1 MNAGR
6 DMSAGQDEGGERL
19 IEEYL
24 DLLYAELRT
33 SPPEAR
39 RILAEAE
46 DHLREGMAE
55 GLAAGMT
62 GREAAGHAISSFGSV
77 RAVVRAH
84 ERRRRPAVTL
94 LASLAAAAWQLAA
107 TGLLAVG
114 ASGLVAAVM
123 NRTLGSGF
131 VGGAPSAAGLPA
143 AACRYYLANWPGAH
157 TCGQAWML
165 ETASDAV
172 TLRVL
177 AGLAGL
183 VMLAG
188 YLAARRRAPRV
199 LPDGVVPAVA
209 VTLFGTAGAALAW
222 LSAAGPVAGGH
233 GGPGSYLSGAIAA
246 LAVAAGFALPLR
258 RSLLRHAR
266 G

>member
-1 MNAGR
+1 
-6 DMSAGQDEGGERL
+6 MSGEPGMSGEKL

-24 DLLYAELRT
+24 DLLYAELRAM
-33 SPPEAR
+33 PQDAR

-46 DHLREGMAE
+46 DHLREGMTE

-62 GREAAGHAISSFGSV
+62 EREAAEHAISSFGSV

-84 ERRRRPAVTL
+84 QRRRPAALTL
-94 LASLAAAAWQLAA
+94 LASLAAAAWKLAA

-123 NRTLGSGF
+123 NATLGREF
-131 VGGAPSAAGLPA
+131 VGGPPVAAGLPA
-143 AACRYYLANWPGAH
+143 AACRHYLANWPAAR

-172 TLRVL
+172 SLRLL

-188 YLAARRRAPRV
+188 YLAARRWAPRT
-199 LPDGVVPAVA
+199 LPDSLVPAVA
-209 VTLFGTAGAALAW
+209 VTLFGTAGAGLAW
-222 LSAAGPVAGGH
+222 LSAAGPVAGGG

-258 RSLLRHAR
+258 RTLLRHAR